1 MPYALI
7 SGHPGGLTLGT
18 YVGIVQDLLTF
29 IANFWPRTGAL
40 DCFCCSFEARYTGKT
55 HRICNI
61 ATILKMKDL
70 DRRDWVSPLNG
81 KKRLRMFLTLSP
93 V

>member
-18 YVGIVQDLLTF
+18 YMGIVQDLLTF

-40 DCFCCSFEARYTGKT
+40 DCFCCSFEARYMGK
-55 HRICNI
+55 
-61 ATILKMKDL
+61 D
-70 DRRDWVSPLNG
+70 P
-81 KKRLRMFLTLSP
+81 
-93 V
+93 

>member
-7 SGHPGGLTLGT
+7 SGHPRGLTLGT

-29 IANFWPRTGAL
+29 IANFWPRTGHWTAFVAL
-40 DCFCCSFEARYTGKT
+40 SKQDTQGKIHV
-55 HRICNI
+55 HRIYNI

-70 DRRDWVSPLNG
+70 NRRD
-81 KKRLRMFLTLSP
+81 
-93 V
+93 

>member
-29 IANFWPRTGAL
+29 IANFWPRTGHWTAFVAL
-40 DCFCCSFEARYTGKT
+40 LKQDTQGKI

-70 DRRDWVSPLNG
+70 NRRD
-81 KKRLRMFLTLSP
+81 
-93 V
+93 